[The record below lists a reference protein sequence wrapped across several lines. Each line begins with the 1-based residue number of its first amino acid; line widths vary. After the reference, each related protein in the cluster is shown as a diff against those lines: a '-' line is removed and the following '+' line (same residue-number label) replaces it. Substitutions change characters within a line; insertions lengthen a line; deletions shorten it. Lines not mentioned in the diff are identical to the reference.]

1 MNDISPII
9 DDIWKCI
16 PYEKKKTNFLSYY
29 KTLEN
34 IIPDNC
40 SCIKHSG
47 DDEKNSISFFNE
59 MGVDITDFNKSIIKQ
74 ISKSLYEDTYTD
86 FETLNLDEMYAFI

>member
-16 PYEKKKTNFLSYY
+16 PYEIKKTNFSSYY

-47 DDEKNSISFFNE
+47 DDEKNSISFLMKWE
-59 MGVDITDFNKSIIKQ
+59 LI
-74 ISKSLYEDTYTD
+74 LL
-86 FETLNLDEMYAFI
+86 TLINLL